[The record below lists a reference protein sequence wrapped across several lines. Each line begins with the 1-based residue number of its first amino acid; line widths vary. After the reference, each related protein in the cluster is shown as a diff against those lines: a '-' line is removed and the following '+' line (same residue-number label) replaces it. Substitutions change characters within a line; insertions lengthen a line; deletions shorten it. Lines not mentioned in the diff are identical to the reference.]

1 MIVAAALLCTDA
13 NSDRKSERLQRVDL
27 ERMIVRPGPG
37 REQPREFRR
46 MLSGQTSREQ
56 AADER
61 LDLRVIDLVET
72 LVHYLVAILLLV
84 ITARVLWH
92 AVADLVSDRHDFA
105 EQMIRGINDILLVV
119 ILMELLRT
127 VVAHLETHDFQL
139 RSFLVIGIISGV
151 RHILAVGAQLTVMA
165 HLSSSD
171 FKRAQIAV
179 AVSAEVVLA
188 LAIGF
193 LLIHRLPADAR
204 SV

>member
-1 MIVAAALLCTDA
+1 
-13 NSDRKSERLQRVDL
+13 
-27 ERMIVRPGPG
+27 
-37 REQPREFRR
+37 
-46 MLSGQTSREQ
+46 
-56 AADER
+56 
-61 LDLRVIDLVET
+61 
-72 LVHYLVAILLLV
+72 
-84 ITARVLWH
+84 
-92 AVADLVSDRHDFA
+92 
-105 EQMIRGINDILLVV
+105 
-119 ILMELLRT
+119 MELLRT